1 MRRALELIRLRFS
14 RSWLIMVLLSVVA
27 TLFAAVWWE
36 FDVLEI
42 SDDERGAYDDGLKAF
57 TLPKRDALIW
67 LQNTFGLG
75 KVKRSEDIVI
85 VALDDNTMSQIS
97 NNGGFRQRYGSNLP
111 YDRVIWA
118 DLVSYLS
125 QAGAKA
131 IVFDMVMNEPSSD
144 GTGDLAF
151 AGTLDEQNAPLILGF
166 NTSLTAKALPKIET
180 PDFKR
185 PLGKMP
191 QPPEKEVP
199 EGEFPEDPTPEELK
213 AAEAFR
219 ADMRIQW
226 AAKAYAMPVDMNG
239 GLEVPSFPSEPELD
253 AAGNPTGKEFAQYP
267 MPSLPVV
274 LESADGFGA
283 VTGEED
289 EDGKLRRTAFVYSD
303 GNNTYATLPVV
314 ALAALEKAEKVI
326 IEPGKITIG
335 SKTARINR
343 DGTAEINYGGKLY
356 DRFRMIPLYDVV
368 NRFHFC
374 EARAKAAAEGGEVPA
389 VENDCPKGVIAED
402 PEAANFKGKIVLVG
416 GVAVGTGD
424 TKATPLEQATP
435 GLVKQAA
442 TMANL
447 LHDDFIIAAP
457 FWASLL
463 FSFFI
468 ALFSV
473 ALVMVVRNTFVDIGW
488 PVLLYVGFFMITGSV
503 LVATKL
509 HVLSAMPGL
518 AGTVASIL
526 ATTWERLF
534 AAKERERMKELFQ
547 NYMEADLVDVMVEQ
561 KQLPRLDG
569 ENKVVTA
576 FFSDIKGFSTF
587 SEKLKDDPKKLMRL
601 LNRYLSTVTPQLTQH
616 GACIDKYIG
625 DAVVALFGAPVEY
638 KDHAMRACRG
648 ALDVQKAI
656 AVLREE
662 LRKEGLPDVYTRV
675 GLNTGEMLVGNIGS
689 EQLLDFTAIG
699 DEMNLAARLEG
710 ANKNYGTLIM
720 MGEKTYDAVK
730 EHVEARELDRIRVAG
745 KNEAVTV
752 YELLALRGELH
763 HDKMKVVDLY
773 GQALLAYRARRFAD
787 ARTKLLSALQIDQGD
802 GPSQRLFAMCVT
814 FETNNP
820 PPNWDGVST
829 LEK

>member
-1 MRRALELIRLRFS
+1 ML
-14 RSWLIMVLLSVVA
+14 LLSIVA

-57 TLPKRDALIW
+57 TLPKRAPLIF
-67 LQNTFGLG
+67 LQEKFGLG
-75 KVKRSEDIVI
+75 KVTRSEDLVI
-85 VALDDNTMSQIS
+85 VALDDETMTRIS
-97 NNGGFRQRYGSNLP
+97 KNEFLRTRYGSNLP
-111 YDRVIWA
+111 YDRSVWG
-118 DLVSYLS
+118 DLTAYLS
-125 QAGAKA
+125 KAGAKA
-131 IVFDMVMNEPSSD
+131 IIFDMVMNEQSSD

-151 AGTLDEQNAPLILGF
+151 AGTLDEVPTPLILGF
-166 NTSLTAKALPKIET
+166 NTSLTATALPKVAA

-191 QPPEKEVP
+191 QPPEKVTP
-199 EGEFPEDPTPEELK
+199 EGEFPEDPTPEEL
-213 AAEAFR
+213 AAAQKFR
-219 ADMRIQW
+219 DEMRIIW
-226 AAKAYAMPVDMNG
+226 ASKAYAVPVEMQG
-239 GLEVPSFPSEPELD
+239 GLEVPSFPTEPELD

-303 GNNTYATLPVV
+303 GNNEYATLPVIAV
-314 ALAALEKAEKVI
+314 AALEKAEKVVI
-326 IEPGKITIG
+326 APGRITIG
-335 SKTARINR
+335 GKSARINN

-356 DRFRMIPLYDVV
+356 DRFRMIPLFDVV

-374 EARAKAAAEGGEVPA
+374 EARAKAGPDAPP
-389 VENDCPKGVIAED
+389 VEYDCPGGDISKD
-402 PEAANFKGKIVLVG
+402 PEAANFKDKIVLVG

-442 TMANL
+442 TIENL
-447 LHDDFIIAAP
+447 LHDNFIIAAP
-457 FWASLL
+457 FWVSLV
-463 FSFFI
+463 FAFFI

-509 HVLSAMPGL
+509 HVLSALPGL
-518 AGTVASIL
+518 AGTVASVL

-534 AAKERERMKELFQ
+534 AAKERERMKEMFQ
-547 NYMEADLVDVMVEQ
+547 NYMEAELVEVMVEQ
-561 KQLPRLDG
+561 KQLPRIDG

-576 FFSDIKGFSTF
+576 FFSDIRGFSTF
-587 SEKLKDDPKKLMRL
+587 SEKLKDDPKRLMRL
-601 LNRYLSTVTPQLTQH
+601 LNRYLSAVTPELTKH

-638 KDHAMRACRG
+638 KDHPLRACKG
-648 ALDVQKAI
+648 ALDAQKAI
-656 AVLREE
+656 AALREE

-675 GLNTGEMLVGNIGS
+675 GINTGQMLVGNIGS

-720 MGEKTYDAVK
+720 MGEKTYEAVK
-730 EHVEARELDRIRVAG
+730 DQVEARELDRVRVAG
-745 KNEAVTV
+745 KTEAATV
-752 YELLALRGELH
+752 YELLAMRGELH

-787 ARTKLLSALQIDQGD
+787 AKAKLLAALQVDQGD
-802 GPSQRLFAMCVT
+802 GPSQRLFSLCVT
-814 FETNNP
+814 FEMQPP

>member
-1 MRRALELIRLRFS
+1 ML
-14 RSWLIMVLLSVVA
+14 LLSIVA

-57 TLPKRDALIW
+57 TLPKRAPLIF
-67 LQNTFGLG
+67 LQEKFGLG
-75 KVKRSEDIVI
+75 KVTRSEDLVI
-85 VALDDNTMSQIS
+85 VALDDETMTRIS
-97 NNGGFRQRYGSNLP
+97 KNEFLRTRYGSNLP
-111 YDRVIWA
+111 YDRSVWG
-118 DLVSYLS
+118 DLTAYLS
-125 QAGAKA
+125 KAGAKA
-131 IVFDMVMNEPSSD
+131 IIFDMVMNEQSSD

-151 AGTLDEQNAPLILGF
+151 AGTLDEVPTPLILGF
-166 NTSLTAKALPKIET
+166 NTSLTATALPKVEA

-191 QPPEKEVP
+191 QPPEKETP
-199 EGEFPEDPTPEELK
+199 EGEFPEDPTPEEL
-213 AAEAFR
+213 AAAQKFR
-219 ADMRIQW
+219 DEMRIIW
-226 AAKAYAMPVDMNG
+226 ASKAYAVPVEMQG
-239 GLEVPSFPSEPELD
+239 GLEVPSFPTEPELD

-303 GNNTYATLPVV
+303 GNNEYATLPVIAV
-314 ALAALEKAEKVI
+314 AALEKAEKVVI
-326 IEPGKITIG
+326 APGRITIG
-335 SKTARINR
+335 GKSARINN

-356 DRFRMIPLYDVV
+356 DRFRMIPLFDVV

-374 EARAKAAAEGGEVPA
+374 EARAKAGPDAPA
-389 VENDCPKGVIAED
+389 VEYDCPGGDISKD
-402 PEAANFKGKIVLVG
+402 PEAANFKDKIILVG

-442 TMANL
+442 TIENL
-447 LHDDFIIAAP
+447 LHDNFIIAAP
-457 FWASLL
+457 FWVSLV
-463 FSFFI
+463 FAFFI

-509 HVLSAMPGL
+509 HVLSALPGL
-518 AGTVASIL
+518 AGTVASVL

-534 AAKERERMKELFQ
+534 AAKERERMKEMFQ
-547 NYMEADLVDVMVEQ
+547 NYMEAELVEVMVEQ
-561 KQLPRLDG
+561 KQLPRIDG

-576 FFSDIKGFSTF
+576 FFSDIRGFSTF
-587 SEKLKDDPKKLMRL
+587 SEKLKDDPKRLMRL
-601 LNRYLSTVTPQLTQH
+601 LNRYLSAVTPELTKH

-638 KDHAMRACRG
+638 KDHPLRACKG
-648 ALDVQKAI
+648 ALDAQKAI
-656 AVLREE
+656 AALREE

-675 GLNTGEMLVGNIGS
+675 GINTGQMLVGNIGS

-720 MGEKTYDAVK
+720 MGEKTYEAVK
-730 EHVEARELDRIRVAG
+730 DQVEARELDRVRVAG
-745 KNEAVTV
+745 KTEAATV
-752 YELLALRGELH
+752 YELLAMRGELH
-763 HDKMKVVDLY
+763 HDKLKVVDLY

-787 ARTKLLSALQIDQGD
+787 AKAKLLAALQVDQGD
-802 GPSQRLFAMCVT
+802 GPSQRLFSLCVT
-814 FETNNP
+814 FEMQPP

>member
-1 MRRALELIRLRFS
+1 
-14 RSWLIMVLLSVVA
+14 MVLLSVVS

-57 TLPKRDALIW
+57 TLPKRAALIW
-67 LQNTFGLG
+67 LQDTFGLG
-75 KVKRSEDIVI
+75 KVRRSEDIVI
-85 VALDDNTMSQIS
+85 VALDDETMTRIS
-97 NNGGFRQRYGSNLP
+97 KNGFMRQRYGANLP
-111 YDRVIWA
+111 YDRTIWG
-118 DLVSYLS
+118 DLTTYLS
-125 QAGAKA
+125 KAGAKA
-131 IVFDMVMNEPSSD
+131 VVFDMVMNEQSSD

-151 AGTLDEQNAPLILGF
+151 AGALEELPTPLILGF
-166 NTSLTAKALPKIET
+166 NTSLTAKALPKVDE
-180 PDFKR
+180 PNFVR

-191 QPPEKEVP
+191 QPPEKVTP
-199 EGEFPEDPTPEELK
+199 EGEFPEDPTPEELA
-213 AAEAFR
+213 AAEKFR
-219 ADMRIQW
+219 EDMRITW
-226 AAKAYAMPVDMNG
+226 ASKAYAVPVDFMG
-239 GLEVPSFPSEPELD
+239 GLETPTFPAEPELD

-274 LESADGFGA
+274 LETADGFGA
-283 VTGEED
+283 VVGEED
-289 EDGKLRRTAFVYSD
+289 EDGKLRRTAFAYTD

-314 ALAALEKAEKVI
+314 ALAALEKAEKVT
-326 IEPGKITIG
+326 IEPGKITVG
-335 SKTARINR
+335 SKVARINR

-356 DRFRMIPLYDVV
+356 DRFRMVPLIDVV
-368 NRFHFC
+368 ERFHFC
-374 EARAKAAAEGGEVPA
+374 EARARAAEEGKVDEKP
-389 VENDCPKGVIAED
+389 VEFDCPKGDIVND
-402 PEAANFKGKIVLVG
+402 PQGAPFKGKIVLVG

-442 TMANL
+442 TLENL

-457 FWASLL
+457 FWVSLL

-503 LVATKL
+503 LVSTKL
-509 HVLSAMPGL
+509 HVLSALPGL
-518 AGTVASIL
+518 AGTVASVL

-534 AAKERERMKELFQ
+534 AARERERMKELFQ

-638 KDHAMRACRG
+638 RDHALRACKG
-648 ALDVQKAI
+648 ALGVQKAI
-656 AVLREE
+656 AGLREE

-730 EHVEARELDRIRVAG
+730 EHVEARELDRVRVAG

-752 YELLALRGELH
+752 YELLAMRGELH

-773 GQALLAYRARRFAD
+773 GQALLAYRARRFND
-787 ARTKLLSALQIDQGD
+787 AKTKLLAAMQIDQGD
-802 GPSQRLFAMCVT
+802 GPSQRLFSMCVT
-814 FETNNP
+814 FEMHAP